1 MSESAFGFLL
11 AAEISALIWAAVFVV
26 AFSAS

>member
-11 AAEISALIWAAVFVV
+11 AAEMSALFWVAVFLV
-26 AFSAS
+26 AFSTS